1 MNIEAYWHPVQ
12 SAAVAGQ
19 YVAVSQTS
27 TKGLKRAE
35 LIYLVDSVP
44 IAPEMEDCLMNDDDL
59 MKVKVCFIGD
69 AGVGKTSLI
78 KRFVLDVFDD
88 RYIATIGTKVTK
100 KIVEVDDGGNQVRVM
115 MLVWDIMGQKG
126 FRELL
131 REAYFFGAHG
141 AIAVCDLTNKE
152 TLEELRYWIKALTDV
167 AGDVPM
173 VFAGNKADLQNE
185 SVVKEAELKDLADKY
200 GAEAFLTSAKTG
212 QNVEDVFKALGAAMA
227 AKLNSQ

>member
-1 MNIEAYWHPVQ
+1 MVE
-12 SAAVAGQ
+12 
-19 YVAVSQTS
+19 
-27 TKGLKRAE
+27 
-35 LIYLVDSVP
+35 
-44 IAPEMEDCLMNDDDL
+44 DDL

-100 KIVEVDDGGNQVRVM
+100 KIVDVEGDQTKVM

-167 AGDVPM
+167 AGDVPI
-173 VFAGNKADLQNE
+173 VFAGNKADLENNR
-185 SVVKEAELKDLADKY
+185 VVKEQDLQEPSAKY
-200 GAEAFLTSAKTG
+200 KSKAYLTSAKTG
-212 QNVEDVFKALGAAMA
+212 QNVEVVFKQLASAMSE
-227 AKLNSQ
+227 KMKGQ

>member
-1 MNIEAYWHPVQ
+1 M
-12 SAAVAGQ
+12 SRVAGQ
-19 YVAVSQTS
+19 YVAVSQTI

-35 LIYLVDSVP
+35 LIYLVDSAP
-44 IAPEMEDCLMNDDDL
+44 IATGMEDCLMNDDDL
-59 MKVKVCFIGD
+59 IKVKVCFIGD

-100 KIVEVDDGGNQVRVM
+100 KIVEVDDGGNQARVM

-167 AGDVPM
+167 AGDVPI

-185 SVVKEAELKDLADKY
+185 SVVKEADLKDLADKY

-227 AKLNSQ
+227 AKLNSS

>member
-1 MNIEAYWHPVQ
+1 M
-12 SAAVAGQ
+12 S
-19 YVAVSQTS
+19 
-27 TKGLKRAE
+27 
-35 LIYLVDSVP
+35 
-44 IAPEMEDCLMNDDDL
+44 DDDL
-59 MKVKVCFIGD
+59 MKVKICFIGD

-100 KIVEVDDGGNQVRVM
+100 KIVEVNDQGVNIKVM

-167 AGDVPM
+167 AGDVPI
-173 VFAGNKADLQNE
+173 VFAGNKADMENERVIKDADLQ
-185 SVVKEAELKDLADKY
+185 ELAAKY
-200 GAEAFLTSAKTG
+200 KSKAFLTSAKTG
-212 QNVEDVFKALGAAMA
+212 QNVDEVFKALGLAVSEKMGS
-227 AKLNSQ
+227 K

>member
-1 MNIEAYWHPVQ
+1 
-12 SAAVAGQ
+12 
-19 YVAVSQTS
+19 
-27 TKGLKRAE
+27 
-35 LIYLVDSVP
+35 VDSAP
-44 IAPEMEDCLMNDDDL
+44 IAPGMEDCLMNDDDL

-100 KIVEVDDGGNQVRVM
+100 KIVEVDDDGNQVRVM

-185 SVVKEAELKDLADKY
+185 SVVKEADLKDLADKY

-212 QNVEDVFKALGAAMA
+212 QNVEGVFKALGAAMA
-227 AKLNSQ
+227 AKLNSP

>member
-1 MNIEAYWHPVQ
+1 MEGTWMNE
-12 SAAVAGQ
+12 
-19 YVAVSQTS
+19 
-27 TKGLKRAE
+27 
-35 LIYLVDSVP
+35 
-44 IAPEMEDCLMNDDDL
+44 DDL

-100 KIVEVDDGGNQVRVM
+100 KIVEVQEPGSNVKVM

-152 TLEELRYWIKALTDV
+152 SLEELRYWIKALTDV
-167 AGDVPM
+167 AGDVPI
-173 VFAGNKADLQNE
+173 VFAGNKADMENE
-185 SVVKEAELKDLADKY
+185 RVVKDAELEELAAKY
-200 GAEAFLTSAKTG
+200 KSKAFMTSAKTG
-212 QNVEDVFKALGAAMA
+212 QNVEPLFKALGVAIADKMGS
-227 AKLNSQ
+227 K

>member
-1 MNIEAYWHPVQ
+1 MEG
-12 SAAVAGQ
+12 S
-19 YVAVSQTS
+19 
-27 TKGLKRAE
+27 LMAE
-35 LIYLVDSVP
+35 
-44 IAPEMEDCLMNDDDL
+44 DDL

-100 KIVEVDDGGNQVRVM
+100 KIVDVDGQTKVM

-167 AGDVPM
+167 AGDVPI
-173 VFAGNKADLQNE
+173 VFAGNKVDLENDRVIKEQDLQ
-185 SVVKEAELKDLADKY
+185 ELASKFKGKAY
-200 GAEAFLTSAKTG
+200 LTSAKTG
-212 QNVEDVFKALGAAMA
+212 QNVEAVFKALAEAMSE
-227 AKLNSQ
+227 KMKSQ

>member
-1 MNIEAYWHPVQ
+1 MNE
-12 SAAVAGQ
+12 
-19 YVAVSQTS
+19 
-27 TKGLKRAE
+27 
-35 LIYLVDSVP
+35 
-44 IAPEMEDCLMNDDDL
+44 DDL

-100 KIVEVDDGGNQVRVM
+100 KIVEVPAGPGQTVKVM

-152 TLEELRYWIKALTDV
+152 SLEELRYWIKALTDV
-167 AGDVPM
+167 AGDVPV
-173 VFAGNKADLQNE
+173 VFAGNKADLENE
-185 SVVKEAELKDLADKY
+185 RAVKEEDLQELASKY
-200 GAEAFLTSAKTG
+200 KAQAFMTSAKTG
-212 QNVEDVFKALGAAMA
+212 QNVEAMFKALGKAMA
-227 AKLNSQ
+227 DKMSSA